1 MRKNFFTVGMTEHWN
16 RLPRK
21 VVESS
26 SLRIFKTRLSAYLCS
41 PL

>member
-1 MRKNFFTVGMTEHWN
+1 MRKNFFTVGVTEHWN

-26 SLRIFKTRLSAYLCS
+26 SLRIFKTRLGGYLCS